1 MKKYLLF
8 TSILLLAV
16 FISQAQWQP
25 DIRLTNDP
33 GFSVIPGSRCIA
45 SSGDTVHVVWRD
57 NRDAGNNEIY
67 YKRSTDGGVS
77 WGQDTRISNN
87 VFYSSNPSISLTG
100 KLVHVV
106 WFDMNAEFYKHISY
120 NRSTDGGTSWSTESR
135 LSDNPAKTTAREA
148 SVSASGS
155 EVHVV
160 WTDDRAI
167 GYIPV
172 IYYKRST
179 DGGISWSAD
188 TPLTNESV
196 SSESPSVSCSGS
208 EVHVVWLGGV
218 NPHYQTFYKNSAD
231 AGITWG
237 ANAVLTSDTLN
248 VLYPS
253 VSVSGSSV
261 HLLCLDVRK
270 YPYNQ
275 VYYRNSTDGGK
286 NWGAVTWLTNNLT
299 SKIYTSSMS
308 VSGSNI
314 HVVWEVFGDGNKND
328 IYYKRSSDGGLTW
341 GSETLLTNNATKLNG
356 SNPCVSA
363 SGSAVHVAWM
373 DTRDGNSEIYYKRN
387 PTGDLTGLKESPASD
402 MQFTVSPNPAS
413 SEIKV
418 RSLENINEVSVFDIY
433 GKVIYHTDVL
443 NPTSELR
450 IPVSDFSS
458 GIYFLKVKKGKRVSA
473 QKFIKF

>member
-1 MKKYLLF
+1 MKLFYLCAAILF
-8 TSILLLAV
+8 SANLS
-16 FISQAQWQP
+16 FAQWQP
-25 DIRLTNDP
+25 DVRLTNDP

-45 SSGDTVHVVWRD
+45 SSGDTVHVVWRE

-77 WGQDTRISNN
+77 WGPDTRISNN
-87 VFYSSNPSISLTG
+87 VFYSTNPSISVSG
-100 KLVHVV
+100 KLIHVV
-106 WFDMNAEFYKHISY
+106 WVDMNAQFNKNISY
-120 NRSTDGGTSWSTESR
+120 SRSTDGGTSWGTESR
-135 LSDNPAKTTAREA
+135 LSDNPANTSAREA

-188 TPLTNESV
+188 TPITNEAV

-208 EVHVVWLGGV
+208 EVHVAWLGGV

-253 VSVSGSSV
+253 LSVSGSSV

-275 VYYRNSTDGGK
+275 LYYSNSADGGK
-286 NWGAVTWLTNNLT
+286 NWGAGTWLTTNLAIKVY
-299 SKIYTSSMS
+299 SCSMS

-314 HVVWEVFGDGNKND
+314 HIVWDVFGEANQND
-328 IYYKRSSDGGLTW
+328 IYYKHSTNGGLTW
-341 GSETLLTNNATKLNG
+341 DTETLLTNNATKSNG
-356 SNPCVSA
+356 SYPFVSA

-373 DTRDGNSEIYYKRN
+373 DNRDGNSEIYYKRN
-387 PTGDLTGLKESPASD
+387 PTGDLTGTKELSASSL
-402 MQFTVSPNPAS
+402 QFTVFPNPAS
-413 SEIKV
+413 NEIKV
-418 RSLENINEVSVFDIY
+418 RCFENIKEININDMY
-433 GKVIYHTDVL
+433 GKQIYHTGVL
-443 NPTSELR
+443 NPTPELR
-450 IPVSDFSS
+450 IPTSDFPA
-458 GIYFLKVKKGKRVSA
+458 GIYFIQVKKENRISV
-473 QKFIKF
+473 QKFIKL